1 MKAEIVSIGTELLLG
16 EITDTNA
23 SYLAS
28 QLPLLGIDLLWVT
41 QVGDNLERLREC
53 LEQAWGRSDIVLTT
67 GGSGS
72 HRGRHYPR
80 GHRSDA
86 WREVSVDAELE
97 RRLQGAFLSP
107 RLPYAREQYQA
118 GRTHPLSKGDP
129 QHVGHR
135 AGLVGG
141 KRTRETGRTK
151 NFNRHARPAIG
162 DAPHVG
168 DGRSGAAE
176 GDSTGRSY
184 NITDYKDPGHDR
196 IGAPPRW

>member
-1 MKAEIVSIGTELLLG
+1 MKAEIISIGTELLLG

-53 LEQAWGRSDIVLTT
+53 LEQAWGRSDIVLAT
-67 GGSGS
+67 GGLG
-72 HRGRHYPR
+72 PTE
-80 GHRSDA
+80 DDIT
-86 WREVSVDAELE
+86 REAIAAMLE
-97 RRLQGAFLSP
+97 GDFLSP

-141 KRTRETGRTK
+141 KGTREAGRTK
-151 NFNRHARPAIG
+151 NLGHYARPAIR

-176 GDSTGRSY
+176 GDAAG
-184 NITDYKDPGHDR
+184 
-196 IGAPPRW
+196 